1 VDIRVFGLSIRRF
14 VAMIYDIIAWIIVVS
29 AFGYVVRRLIKVVS
43 LFKKDVNPCS
53 MCGNSACQLKSLKG
67 KNLSYIGTDKI

>member
-1 VDIRVFGLSIRRF
+1 
-14 VAMIYDIIAWIIVVS
+14 MIYDIIAWIIVVS

-67 KNLSYIGTDKI
+67 KNLNYIGTNKIL